1 MNDLY
6 VVPNGVPCF
15 CFSRRTVAGTGRREG
30 SAFPHHVSPEARA
43 KMRKPIVVVGSIN
56 LDLVATADHVPL
68 PGETIIGKD
77 FRTFHG
83 GKGANQAVGA
93 AKLGYPVSMLGNVG
107 DDSFGSALK
116 AALRQAGVAVNS
128 VRTVKGS
135 SGVALINIGSDGQNN
150 IVVVPGANGKLLPKD
165 ITAHSALLRK
175 AGMILAQ
182 LEIPLITLETL
193 GAFAH
198 RHNIPLMLD
207 PAPARELP
215 SGLLQVTAWITPNES
230 ETRILCG
237 LPPTEPVTPETAAR
251 CASLLLERGPQNVV
265 IKMGA
270 QGAYL
275 ATADGLRQMSPS
287 FTVKAIDSTAA
298 GDAFNAGLAVSLLS
312 GKKPLEAARYAAAVA
327 AISVTRHGA
336 QPSLPSA
343 REVAKFSNSQ
353 K

>member
-1 MNDLY
+1 
-6 VVPNGVPCF
+6 
-15 CFSRRTVAGTGRREG
+15 
-30 SAFPHHVSPEARA
+30 
-43 KMRKPIVVVGSIN
+43 MRKPIVVVGSIN

-83 GKGANQAVGA
+83 GKGANQAVGV

-116 AALRQAGVAVNS
+116 NALRAAGVAVQS
-128 VRTVKGS
+128 VRSVKGS

-198 RHNIPLMLD
+198 RHKIPLMLD

-251 CASLLLERGPQNVV
+251 CANLLLQRGPKNVA

-270 QGAYL
+270 QGAFI
-275 ATADGLRQMSPS
+275 ATADGVREMVPS
-287 FTVKAIDSTAA
+287 FAVKAIDSTAA
-298 GDAFNAGLAVSLLS
+298 GDTFNAGLAVSLLS
-312 GKKPLEAARYAAAVA
+312 GKKPLAAARYASAVA
-327 AISVTRHGA
+327 AISVTRNGA
-336 QPSLPSA
+336 QPSMPSA
-343 REVAKFSNSQ
+343 REVNEFLTSQ